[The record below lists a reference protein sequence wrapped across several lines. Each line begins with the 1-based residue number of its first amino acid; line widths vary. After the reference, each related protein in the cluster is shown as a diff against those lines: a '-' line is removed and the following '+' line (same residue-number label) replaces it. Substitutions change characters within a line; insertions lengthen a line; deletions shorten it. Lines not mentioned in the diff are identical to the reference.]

1 MKHDYFRV
9 LHVFFN
15 FLFMVF
21 SGYYFRYKIGG
32 PIILAPIG
40 DPKGYG

>member
-21 SGYYFRYKIGG
+21 SGYYFRYKLEDH
-32 PIILAPIG
+32 PPSTYG